1 MDHAFLWCATSV
13 VAKLTLKNNY
23 TENSEHKVSAIKT
36 AIHENKYEYD
46 ILIDDN
52 RYEFKYTFDSN
63 TFARGKLD
71 ITQNDIPFKTLA
83 IKKDMNGFKV
93 YLSATEYIEFYT
105 FNHRQL
111 LGIRLVNGRKT
122 TVASI
127 NINTDR
133 LDEEHEDYT
142 IHITP
147 AVPSILNENDV
158 QLRMILFAVNGVS
171 NKDFHHCYDVI
182 EFKSKN
188 ISLIIFSDVTGQ
200 VICTDAK
207 LKKIH
212 DEQWGQIT
220 VINSDFN
227 QTYDYVYNKSKRVYF
242 VEERVENRH
251 NTSVLKDRL
260 SYREKKGIAY
270 INEEK
275 RYTASVCDDNDII
288 FEKI

>member
-1 MDHAFLWCATSV
+1 MDHEFLWCATSV

-36 AIHENKYEYD
+36 AIRENKYEYD

-71 ITQNDIPFKTLA
+71 ITQNNASFKTLA
-83 IKKDMNGFKV
+83 IKKDMHGFKV

-105 FNHRQL
+105 FNHKQL

-127 NINTDR
+127 NIETDR
-133 LDEEHEDYT
+133 LDDEHEDYT
-142 IHITP
+142 IYITP
-147 AVPSILNENDV
+147 AVPSVLNENDV

-182 EFKSKN
+182 AFNSKN

-200 VICTDAK
+200 IICTDAK

-212 DEQWGQIT
+212 NEQWGQIT

-227 QTYDYVYNKSKRVYF
+227 QIFDYVYNTNKHVYF

-251 NTSVLKDRL
+251 NASVLKDRI

-275 RYTASVCDDNDII
+275 RYTATICDDNDII